1 MAKQDDK
8 NVPSAD
14 EIKRQKEFNAL
25 LQEENRIRAEREG
38 RTASDIYTRDSV
50 TQAGAQLDYA
60 RLLTEEVKDQ
70 MGMSK
75 AKAESDSKVLGLA
88 RKLQSSASIISSELG
103 REAAVQKQ
111 ISDDRKLQRSIEL
124 ELGNAITQL
133 SEVEAANASKLAALG
148 QQREQ
153 HQSRIAYLQQ
163 EINKYS
169 EEDLKNSDGSLT
181 SAGKHVKLLKEQQKI
196 ADKKLAS
203 TNTEYDQAQATA
215 NTNIQRVANLKEQFS
230 LSTKLIADR
239 EAELEVQKEITKAT
253 GVTGAVVE
261 GLGGIMQRLGLRSGI
276 FNQAMEDASEAMRD
290 VAGEAKKA
298 GKEISKSEVA
308 LVGISKLL
316 KGLKGGL
323 FDPAV
328 IGGAVLDAF
337 FKVDAAATKIQQST
351 GQNVSILASQNSAL
365 ATSVQFMETMEQLTL
380 KTGRNAQNIF
390 SGDTIAK
397 AAEFQNTLGL
407 SADAASELAILTG
420 VNGQSMDSQ
429 AAAIVDT
436 TSAFNKANR
445 SAVSQG
451 QILRDVAHA
460 SDGIKA
466 SLGSNPKAL
475 ANAAAEA
482 RRLGMEIS
490 QLDSIAGSLLDF
502 ESSIEAELE
511 AQLLTGKNINM
522 AKARELALNNDL
534 AGLGKE
540 LFKNSSDI
548 AEFGKMNRIQQE
560 AQAKALGMTRDQLA
574 KVAYQ
579 RALDNGMTDEAA
591 AKAAGVRLEDM
602 KRVEA
607 QEALKIAIE
616 KVLQSLAPIL
626 DIVGSIA
633 NAIAPIIALFGKVI
647 GLVVGLPGGIGKIAI
662 AVLVAAKAFGGFN
675 GAILAAGKGIGGLW
689 SSMKSGLGTLKTV
702 KDSLLKAFSDPKQAL
717 EDLRKGFTTVT
728 DSFKTGFDQVGKVQ
742 SKAGDWYDKDSPQGK
757 MIRTKGGTQS
767 LTDKVQDKTKE
778 IASKGEDKVKDLT
791 GGASDKTIDA
801 AKKSSEVP
809 EAKSS
814 GEKLKEFLT
823 NLAAG
828 LKEMASMEVV
838 GGALALIPAS
848 IGLVA
853 MAPGYLGAKL
863 LEKINGEA
871 LKESLKGLADGLK
884 SMASGTVIT
893 GALALI
899 PASIGLVTMIP
910 GIAGAKL
917 LENLNGESLKE
928 SLTNLA
934 EGLKSFAGGTA
945 AAGALSLIPAAIGLT
960 AMIPGVVGAK
970 LLERLDGKALKSS
983 LEGLANGLKAMASG
997 SAILGALALIPAG
1010 IGFAAFTVGTI
1021 GMAAIAL
1028 GGTAASAGLT
1038 ALSTGLSAMAN
1049 PMAMLGGLALVP
1061 AGIGFAAFTAGAI
1074 GMAAIALLGAPA
1086 AAGLTALG
1094 VGLTA
1099 FGTAAMNPLTW
1110 AGVGLLAAL
1119 GVALIPLG
1127 YALGQAAPAISA
1139 FGTVVSS
1146 ALSGI
1151 GGIITSIADGFSTML
1166 STLSMEK
1173 VASLFLLGPAFASIG
1188 LGLMSLSVA
1197 ALYSLPALGVLGA
1210 LALMGTGLEKTATSL
1225 STIATSIKQISDAIG
1240 TLELTKIEELKDL
1253 ISTSAMAAP
1262 LLAAQ
1267 GAITGLVG
1275 GTNAEKETTSSN
1287 TDAKLDELIAAVRAG
1302 QIVKVYTDPGAIKE
1316 WMEINTSQSE

>member
-1 MAKQDDK
+1 MAKQNDK

-38 RTASDIYTRDSV
+38 RTASDVYTRDSV

-124 ELGNAITQL
+124 ELGNAISQL

-181 SAGKHVKLLKEQQKI
+181 NAGKQVKLLKEQQKI

-203 TNTEYDQAQATA
+203 TDTEYDQAQAA
-215 NTNIQRVANLKEQFS
+215 VNTNIQRVANLKEQFS
-230 LSTKLIADR
+230 LSTRLIANR

-482 RRLGMEIS
+482 RRLGMELS

-675 GAILAAGKGIGGLW
+675 GAILTAGKGIGGLW

-702 KDSLLKAFSDPKQAL
+702 GASLLKAFSDPKQAL

-757 MIRTKGGTQS
+757 MIRTAGGTKP
-767 LTDKVQDKTKE
+767 LTETVTEEGK
-778 IASKGEDKVKDLT
+778 DKVKDIT

-828 LKEMASMEVV
+828 LREMASMEVV

-853 MAPGYLGAKL
+853 MIPGYL
-863 LEKINGEA
+863 
-871 LKESLKGLADGLK
+871 
-884 SMASGTVIT
+884 
-893 GALALI
+893 
-899 PASIGLVTMIP
+899 
-910 GIAGAKL
+910 
-917 LENLNGESLKE
+917 
-928 SLTNLA
+928 
-934 EGLKSFAGGTA
+934 
-945 AAGALSLIPAAIGLT
+945 
-960 AMIPGVVGAK
+960 GAK
-970 LLERLDGKALKSS
+970 LLERLDGKALKES
-983 LEGLANGLKAMASG
+983 LAGLAEGLKSMASG
-997 SAILGALALIPAG
+997 TAVLGALALIPAG
-1010 IGFAAFTVGTI
+1010 IGFAALTIGSI
-1021 GMAAIAL
+1021 GMAA
-1028 GGTAASAGLT
+1028 AAAFGSPTSAGLT

-1049 PMAMLGGLALVP
+1049 PMAVLGALALIP
-1061 AGIGFAAFTAGAI
+1061 AGLGFAAFTAGAI

-1086 AAGLTALG
+1086 SAGLTALG
-1094 VGLTA
+1094 IGLQA

-1127 YALGQAAPAISA
+1127 YAIGLVAPAIAA
-1139 FGTVVSS
+1139 FGTIISS
-1146 ALSGI
+1146 ALNGI
-1151 GGIITSIADGFSTML
+1151 GGIITSVADGFNTML

-1225 STIATSIKQISDAIG
+1225 STIATSIKQISDAIS

-1275 GTNAEKETTSSN
+1275 GANAEKETTSSN

>member
-1 MAKQDDK
+1 MAKQNDK

-38 RTASDIYTRDSV
+38 RTASDVYTRDSV

-124 ELGNAITQL
+124 ELGNAISQL

-163 EINKYS
+163 EIIKYS

-181 SAGKHVKLLKEQQKI
+181 NAGKHVKLLKEQQKI
-196 ADKKLAS
+196 AEKKLTS
-203 TNTEYDQAQATA
+203 TDTEYDQAQAA
-215 NTNIQRVANLKEQFS
+215 VNTNIQRVANLKEQYS
-230 LSTKLIADR
+230 LSTRLIANR

-276 FNQAMEDASEAMRD
+276 FNQAMEDAAKAMRD

-337 FKVDAAATKIQQST
+337 FKVDAAATKIQQTT
-351 GQNVSILASQNSAL
+351 GQNASILASQNSAL

-482 RRLGMEIS
+482 RRLGMELS

-548 AEFGKMNRIQQE
+548 TEFGKMNRIQQE

-702 KDSLLKAFSDPKQAL
+702 GASLLKAFSDPKQAL
-717 EDLRKGFTTVT
+717 EDIKKGFTTVT

-757 MIRTKGGTQS
+757 MIRTAGGTKP
-767 LTDKVQDKTKE
+767 LTETVTEEGK
-778 IASKGEDKVKDLT
+778 DKVKDIT

-848 IGLVA
+848 LGLVA
-853 MAPGYLGAKL
+853 MIPGYLGAKL
-863 LEKINGEA
+863 LE
-871 LKESLKGLADGLK
+871 
-884 SMASGTVIT
+884 T
-893 GALALI
+893 
-899 PASIGLVTMIP
+899 
-910 GIAGAKL
+910 
-917 LENLNGESLKE
+917 LNGDKLK
-928 SLTNLA
+928 
-934 EGLKSFAGGTA
+934 
-945 AAGALSLIPAAIGLT
+945 
-960 AMIPGVVGAK
+960 V
-970 LLERLDGKALKSS
+970 S
-983 LEGLANGLKAMASG
+983 LEGLANGLKAMADG
-997 SAILGALALIPAG
+997 K
-1010 IGFAAFTVGTI
+1010 
-1021 GMAAIAL
+1021 
-1028 GGTAASAGLT
+1028 
-1038 ALSTGLSAMAN
+1038 
-1049 PMAMLGGLALVP
+1049 AMLGAGALIL
-1061 AGIGFAAFTAGAI
+1061 AGIAFTAFTAGAI
-1074 GMAAIALLGAPA
+1074 GLGAIALLGAPA
-1086 AAGLTALG
+1086 GGGLTALG
-1094 VGLTA
+1094 AGLTA
-1099 FGTAAMNPLTW
+1099 FAQAMTVPTPLGPVGLVAPVALALLGMALIPFAAALRIAAPAFIAFGQGMKLAFEGLASVITAIFNPLTQMFGMLTLEKAIAVAAMGPAFASIG
-1110 AGVGLLAAL
+1110 AGLVILSAAALFSLPAL
-1119 GVALIPLG
+1119 GVLGALA
-1127 YALGQAAPAISA
+1127 YM
-1139 FGTVVSS
+1139 GTGLENT
-1146 ALSGI
+1146 ATGLSTIATGI
-1151 GGIITSIADGFSTML
+1151 KQIGDGFNTML

-1225 STIATSIKQISDAIG
+1225 STIATSIKQISDAIS